1 MKTTRAYMR
10 KILRTLQ
17 KMQIDDKFGRDFQV
31 RAYSSDDV
39 TVVEATF
46 IYPATNPTDEHK
58 WDVFTYTFYD
68 FWEKETNEA
77 VLTKIQNHINEHQ
90 TTD

>member
-17 KMQIDDKFGRDFQV
+17 KMQFNDNFGRDFQV
-31 RAYSSDDV
+31 RAYSDDV

-90 TTD
+90 ATD